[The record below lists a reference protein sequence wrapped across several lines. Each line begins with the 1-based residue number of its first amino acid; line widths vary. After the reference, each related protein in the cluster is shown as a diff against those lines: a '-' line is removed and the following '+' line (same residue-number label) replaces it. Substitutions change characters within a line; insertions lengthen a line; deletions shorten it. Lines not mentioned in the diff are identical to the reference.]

1 MGSCNLLYVWERM
14 NFFQLCLPQG
24 NYLEIVQVL
33 MRVLHIRT
41 AILNFNKVGK
51 MDSCLGHTLEIKVI
65 Q

>member
-1 MGSCNLLYVWERM
+1 MREGELLST
-14 NFFQLCLPQG
+14 LPSPG

-33 MRVLHIRT
+33 MHVLHILT